1 MMVFARYS
9 PLFLLAAGFCLNA
22 DVPAKPV
29 CTGEI
34 AGRFWPDEA
43 NDNSKFAAA
52 LRPYGYP
59 EICTLENGV
68 YVWKSPTV
76 SVDGLRKAASKK
88 RPILEKA
95 AKP

>member
-1 MMVFARYS
+1 MMVLARYT
-9 PLFLLAAGFCLNA
+9 PLFLLAARFSFAA
-22 DVPAKPV
+22 DAPVRPV

-59 EICTLENGV
+59 EICTLQNGV

-76 SVDGLRKAASKK
+76 SLEQLRKAASKK